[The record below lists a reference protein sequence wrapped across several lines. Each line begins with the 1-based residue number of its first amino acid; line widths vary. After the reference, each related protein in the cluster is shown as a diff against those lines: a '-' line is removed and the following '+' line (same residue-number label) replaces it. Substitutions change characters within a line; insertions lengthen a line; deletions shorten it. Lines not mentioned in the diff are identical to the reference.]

1 MSNNDVIRM
10 CVSRLQELD
19 DVADPIQRHYALSA
33 AYYDCK
39 YAASGCD
46 DFHSLWLSAC
56 NLHFG
61 GAIV

>member
-1 MSNNDVIRM
+1 M

-19 DVADPIQRHYALSA
+19 DVVDPIQRHYALSA